1 MTSQAPA
8 TDAARSPA
16 ASSSA
21 AGALPNMVIIGAQKS
36 GTTALHYYLRRHPA
50 VTMSKPKELDF
61 FIAEKNWKRG
71 VDWYRRHFDTA
82 GTIRG
87 ESSPNYTAAPYFDD
101 VPARMASVVPDA
113 RLIYVVRDPVKRI
126 RAQWIHHYANR
137 VEHKPMREAVFVP
150 GTTYIP
156 RSSYAMQLERFLQHF
171 PMAQILVIDQD
182 ELLGNRRETL
192 AKAFRFLHVDD
203 TFWHQRFETL
213 TYETRN
219 RRRRTLLGVAASRL
233 PMPVWKRLRHRR
245 PFALPF
251 EHPAMEEE
259 VAQRLGEALAD
270 DVARFRELTG
280 QKFEGWSV

>member
-1 MTSQAPA
+1 MTSEV
-8 TDAARSPA
+8 TAAGP
-16 ASSSA
+16 SA
-21 AGALPNMVIIGAQKS
+21 GAEPQSAGGALPNMLIIGAQKS

-50 VTMSKPKELDF
+50 ITMSKPKELDF

-71 VDWYRRHFDTA
+71 VDWYRRHFDPA
-82 GTIRG
+82 GTVRG
-87 ESSPNYTAAPYFDD
+87 ESSPNYTAAPFFDD
-101 VPARMASVVPDA
+101 VPARMGSVVPDA

-156 RSSYAMQLERFLQHF
+156 RSSYAMQLERFLEHY

-182 ELLGNRRETL
+182 ELLGSRRETL
-192 AKAFRFLHVDD
+192 ARAFRFLHVDD
-203 TFWHQRFETL
+203 TYWHRRFETL
-213 TYETRN
+213 TYETKN
-219 RRRRTLLGVAASRL
+219 RRRRTPIGVVASRL
-233 PMPVWKRLRHRR
+233 PMPIWKRLRHRK

-251 EHPAMEEE
+251 EHPPMDGE
-259 VAQRLGEALAD
+259 VAKRLADELHD

-280 QKFEGWSV
+280 QRFEGWSV

>member
-1 MTSQAPA
+1 MI
-8 TDAARSPA
+8 
-16 ASSSA
+16 
-21 AGALPNMVIIGAQKS
+21 IIGAQKS

-61 FIAEKNWKRG
+61 FIEQKNWKRG
-71 VDWYRRHFDTA
+71 VGWYRRHFDPE

-101 VPARMASVVPDA
+101 VPERMHSVVPDA

-137 VEHKPMREAVFVP
+137 VEHKPMGEAIFVP

-156 RSSYAMQLERFLQHF
+156 RSSYAMQLERFLEHY
-171 PMAQILVIDQD
+171 PMSQVLVIDQD
-182 ELLGNRRETL
+182 DLLGSRRETL

-213 TYETRN
+213 TYETKN
-219 RRRRTLLGVAASRL
+219 RRRRTPLGVAASKL
-233 PMPVWKRLRHRR
+233 PMPIWKRLRHRK

-251 EHPAMEEE
+251 EHPAM
-259 VAQRLGEALAD
+259 GD
-270 DVARFRELTG
+270 DVAKKVAERLHDDVTRFRELTG
-280 QKFEGWSV
+280 QPFEGWSV